1 MLLDSGSSMSFISEN
16 MVAKLQNVSV
26 QSSPCSVRI
35 AGGGVLPSSMTLLSI
50 QWNIGQCSFIS
61 GLWVLPLIAFD
72 MIIVMDWLESVS
84 PM

>member
-1 MLLDSGSSMSFISEN
+1 
-16 MVAKLQNVSV
+16 
-26 QSSPCSVRI
+26 
-35 AGGGVLPSSMTLLSI
+35 MTLLSI